1 MEKTFKITCPIQ
13 NETCTMSISYS
24 NAGDLEEPIYVK
36 QHYTCQYRE
45 ATNRCNVGHCPVYAS
60 APENL

>member
-1 MEKTFKITCPIQ
+1 MEKTFTITCPVQ

-24 NAGDLEEPIYVK
+24 DASDMEEPIYVK

-45 ATNRCNVGHCPVYAS
+45 STNKCNVDHCPVYAS